1 MLMYTIKRLIA
12 GVITVW
18 FIATATFIAM
28 HQVPG
33 DPLMNDKAV
42 TAEIRANLE
51 KKYGLDKPVTLHG
64 FGHFLGD
71 KLACALV
78 QARRIGHTRTALAD
92 DLRQVALINKALHID
107 LINDF
112 IE

>member
-42 TAEIRANLE
+42 TAEIRANL
-51 KKYGLDKPVTLHG
+51 
-64 FGHFLGD
+64 
-71 KLACALV
+71 
-78 QARRIGHTRTALAD
+78 
-92 DLRQVALINKALHID
+92 
-107 LINDF
+107 
-112 IE
+112 

>member
-1 MLMYTIKRLIA
+1 MLAYTLKRLFA

-42 TAEIRANLE
+42 SAEIRANLE
-51 KKYGLDKPVTLHG
+51 AKYGLDKPVTEQY
-64 FGHFLGD
+64 FIFLGNM
-71 KLACALV
+71 L
-78 QARRIGHTRTALAD
+78 
-92 DLRQVALINKALHID
+92 
-107 LINDF
+107 F
-112 IE
+112 Y